1 MIAGLFPE
9 VRGFNFI
16 WRRGQKLENYNI
28 GLGRVFRDEEAMKL
42 VKCKN
47 QIHTKDIVEPFYKE
61 YKNNSTM
68 IQRQVID
75 YYFWLVRDF
84 LHAVDRNTTMFGI
97 EGRTPFLDKEVYE
110 IASKLAPNTKIDKLT
125 TKISLRKAAETV
137 IPNESYKKKK
147 LGFPVPLRE
156 WVRQDDLYNEIKKEF
171 NTKTADK
178 FFDIKRINK
187 LLEDH
192 KSGKKDCYKKV
203 WAIYTFLVWYKEY
216 FN

>member
-1 MIAGLFPE
+1 MGNIF
-9 VRGFNFI
+9 
-16 WRRGQKLENYNI
+16 KLGSKYT
-28 GLGRVFRDEEAMKL
+28 EAMKL
-42 VKCKN
+42 VKYKK
-47 QIHTKDIVEPFYKE
+47 QIHTKDIVAPFYKE

-97 EGRTPFLDKEVYE
+97 EGRTPFLDKEVYK
-110 IASKLAPNTKIDKLT
+110 IASKLAPNTKVDKLT

-156 WVRQDDLYNEIKKEF
+156 WVREDKLYNEIKKEF
-171 NTKTADK
+171 NTATADK
-178 FFDIKRINK
+178 FFDTIRINK

-203 WAIYTFLVWYKEY
+203 WTIYTFLVWYKEY

>member
-1 MIAGLFPE
+1 
-9 VRGFNFI
+9 
-16 WRRGQKLENYNI
+16 
-28 GLGRVFRDEEAMKL
+28 
-42 VKCKN
+42 
-47 QIHTKDIVEPFYKE
+47 
-61 YKNNSTM
+61 
-68 IQRQVID
+68 
-75 YYFWLVRDF
+75 
-84 LHAVDRNTTMFGI
+84 MFGI

-125 TKISLRKAAETV
+125 TKIALRKAAETV

-156 WVRQDDLYNEIKKEF
+156 WVREDKLYNEIKKEF
-171 NTKTADK
+171 NTDIADK
-178 FFDIKRINK
+178 FFDTKKINK

-216 FN
+216 FKE